1 MVWDY
6 WEPAKKKLLNA
17 DLLKRCKNYDKD
29 NVSPDIIEKLKPIIS
44 QPLYQDDVLK
54 AVSKAAAGLAKWV
67 RAIVQ
72 YDDAMKVVRPKQEQL
87 KEASE
92 ASKEA
97 QRIWDVALE
106 KLREVEAQMKK
117 LMDDFEA
124 TKTEEERLK
133 AQKDDCQKKCERA
146 ESLIVKLADENV
158 KWKENLVEERIK
170 RENLVGDIL
179 ISSGIIAYLGVFET
193 SYR

>member
-117 LMDDFEA
+117 LN
-124 TKTEEERLK
+124 LL
-133 AQKDDCQKKCERA
+133 CYKK
-146 ESLIVKLADENV
+146 
-158 KWKENLVEERIK
+158 
-170 RENLVGDIL
+170 
-179 ISSGIIAYLGVFET
+179 
-193 SYR
+193 